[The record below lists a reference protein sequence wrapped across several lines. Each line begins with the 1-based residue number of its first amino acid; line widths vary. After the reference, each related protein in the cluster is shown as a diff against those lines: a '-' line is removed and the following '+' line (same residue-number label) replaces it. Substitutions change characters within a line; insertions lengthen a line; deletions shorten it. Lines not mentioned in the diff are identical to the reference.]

1 MKKDVEISEEKYLQL
16 LDEFYSYFKDGYAF
30 EDFLKVYLEKIGLDE
45 VCVTQRSRD
54 GGIDLKAKRS
64 GIGDFSSTDEVNY
77 FIQAKRNSPN
87 SSISVKKIR
96 ELKGTI
102 PFGHKGIFITTA
114 YFSKDAIKESDND
127 LSKPVI
133 LIDGRMLLNS
143 CIEHEIGFVFT
154 PIFSKYAMDKLM
166 QKEKNINNS
175 LNETFDTSNYEIV
188 VEKKIS
194 SNDIRARIIPIPK
207 IILEKIPSEMT
218 SYNVTINNEFTKEL
232 TINRG
237 RNYFAGVTEIF
248 KKYKLK
254 DEDGTFNP
262 TKTTWCW
269 NDDKISIFI
278 NRGD

>member
-1 MKKDVEISEEKYLQL
+1 MKKDIEISEEKYLQL
-16 LDEFYSYFKDGYAF
+16 LNEFYSYFEDGYAF

-64 GIGDFSSTDEVNY
+64 GIGNFSSTDEVNY
-77 FIQAKRNSPN
+77 FIQAKRNNPR

-143 CIEHEIGFVFT
+143 CIEHEIGFVFM

-166 QKEKNINNS
+166 QKEKNINNC
-175 LNETFDTSNYEIV
+175 LDEPFDTSDYEIV

-232 TINRG
+232 TINRV

-248 KKYKLK
+248 KKCKLK
-254 DEDGTFNP
+254 DEDGIVNP
-262 TKTTWCW
+262 TKATWCW
-269 NDDKISIFI
+269 NDNKISIFI